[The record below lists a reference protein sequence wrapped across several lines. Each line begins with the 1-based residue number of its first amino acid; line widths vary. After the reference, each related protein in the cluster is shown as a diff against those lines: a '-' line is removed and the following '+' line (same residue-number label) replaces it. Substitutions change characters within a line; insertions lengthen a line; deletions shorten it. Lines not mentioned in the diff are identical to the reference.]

1 MRRALYI
8 VLIVIFATLV
18 IAFKFQNMDSATI
31 SLFSMSMT
39 LPLSLLV
46 FLIYVLGMLTGGFM
60 LSLLRSWARGAARR
74 P

>member
-1 MRRALYI
+1 MKRYI
-8 VLIVIFATLV
+8 YMALIVILAGIV
-18 IAFKFQNMDSATI
+18 ILFKFQNLESATI
-31 SLFSMSMT
+31 SLFSMSIT

-60 LSLLRSWARGAARR
+60 LSLLRSWARGATRR